1 MSTTELVEL
10 INKLPAD
17 KQKEV
22 ENFIFSLVT
31 DAVSGEKNIP
41 LAYGSMKGLIR
52 YMANDFD
59 EPLEDFNEYM

>member
-22 ENFIFSLVT
+22 EDFIFSLVT
-31 DAVSGEKNIP
+31 DTVSGEKNTP
-41 LAYGSMKGLIR
+41 LTYGSMKGLIR

-59 EPLEDFNEYM
+59 EPLEDFKEYM